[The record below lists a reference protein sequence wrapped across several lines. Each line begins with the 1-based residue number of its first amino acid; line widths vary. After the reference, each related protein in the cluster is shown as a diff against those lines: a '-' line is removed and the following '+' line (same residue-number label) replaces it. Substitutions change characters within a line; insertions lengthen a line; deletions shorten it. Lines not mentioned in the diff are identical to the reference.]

1 MKKIA
6 IAITVCAITAVS
18 CSNFLDLAPEYEVN
32 DQNFYSDK
40 NDFEALIMG
49 CYSGLQTLHN
59 NAYPFLAELT
69 TDNVH
74 ITLQSPGVNELE
86 CDEMNI
92 TSSNAYVSTLW
103 SSSFVT
109 IARANSV
116 LNRIDDAEMSDADK
130 NQYRGEAYFIRAY
143 CYFNLVRLYGDVP
156 LVTKDFRSP
165 DEVQLQEMTRQP
177 VERIDSLIVSD
188 LSNADVLLANVSLS
202 KGRGSSGAAKALLGK
217 FFLTRKDFPNARTY
231 LQEVVDSKQYE
242 LVDDYGSLFSPTN
255 DDLIESIFEI
265 KYLSGNVGEGNSFA
279 QQEVPV
285 LYGGM
290 ALFPGNQLGGGRLSP
305 TLDLVN
311 AYEDG
316 DRRKDLSISEDIP
329 LNDGSIYK
337 LWYGKKFVDFNA
349 NPVSDMDN
357 NFTVLRYA
365 DVLLMLSEALN
376 ESGEGELAADY
387 LNEVRQRAGL
397 ADVGPVSKQDLAL
410 ALERERRVEFLF
422 EGQRWFDLVRTGRAK
437 QVLNDYYAAAGLNFS
452 VEDHELLMPIPQNER
467 DINPGLTQN
476 EGY

>member
-1 MKKIA
+1 MKKIG
-6 IAITVCAITAVS
+6 IAITVCAVLAVS
-18 CSNFLDLAPEYEVN
+18 CNNFLDLAPEYEVN
-32 DQNFYSDK
+32 DQNFYRDK

-59 NAYPFLAELT
+59 NAFLYLTELT

-92 TSSNAYVSTLW
+92 TSSNSYVGTFW
-103 SSSFVT
+103 SSSFLT
-109 IARANSV
+109 IARANNV
-116 LNRIDDAEMSDADK
+116 LNRIDESDMNDADK

-143 CYFNLVRLYGDVP
+143 CYFNLVRLFGEVP
-156 LVTKDFRSP
+156 LVTRDFRSP
-165 DEVQLQEMTRQP
+165 DEVQLHEMTRQP
-177 VERIDSLIVSD
+177 IERIDSLIASD
-188 LSNADVLLANVSLS
+188 LLNADELLAPVSLS

-217 FFLTRKDFPNARTY
+217 FYLTKKDYPNARTY
-231 LQEVVDSKQYE
+231 LQAVVDAKQYK
-242 LVDDYGSLFSPTN
+242 LVEDYGSLFSPTN
-255 DDLIESIFEI
+255 DDLVESIFEI

-305 TLDLVN
+305 TLDIVN

-316 DRRKDLSISEDIP
+316 DGRKDLSIAEDIP
-329 LNDGSIYK
+329 LNDGSVYK

-349 NPVSDMDN
+349 NPVTDMDN

-365 DVLLMLSEALN
+365 DVLLMLSEVLN

-387 LNEVRQRAGL
+387 LNEVRGRAGL
-397 ADVGPVSKQDLAL
+397 NAVGPMSKQAFAL

-422 EGQRWFDLVRTGRAK
+422 EGQRWFDLVRTGRA
-437 QVLNDYYAAAGLNFS
+437 QEVLNDYYAAAGLNFH
-452 VEDHELLMPIPQNER
+452 VEDYETRMPIPQGER